1 MSETKKMLFIFN
13 PKAGKA
19 QIKMHLLGIVDTFV
33 KAGYQVETY
42 PTQGP
47 KDAIEYTKNRAA
59 EFDMIVCSGG
69 DGTLDEV
76 VAGLLQSG
84 VKIPLGYVPA
94 GSTND
99 FAGSLKLPKT
109 MLKAANVAVEGAE
122 FACDIGTFND
132 QTFVY
137 IAAFGIFTD
146 VSYGTQQELK
156 NLLGHMA
163 YLLEGIKS
171 LSTIKSYPMKFCY
184 DDKVVEGDFIYG
196 MITNSMSVGGFKG
209 FTGPG
214 IELNDGLFEVTLV
227 RTPSTVVELNDLITA
242 LLNRDFGG
250 DMLIHF
256 KTDKMRVESGQEVDW
271 TLDGEYGGGHWQL
284 LIENKKEAVTLKVP
298 EKFVKET
305 QKNR

>member
-1 MSETKKMLFIFN
+1 MDETKKMLFIFN

-19 QIKMHLLGIVDTFV
+19 QIKTNLLGIIDTFV

-42 PTQGP
+42 PTQGE
-47 KDAIEYTKNRAA
+47 KDAIYYTKKRAG
-59 EFDMIVCSGG
+59 EFDIVVCSGG

-84 VKIPLGYVPA
+84 VKVPLGYVPA

-109 MLKAANVAVEGAE
+109 MLKAAKTVVDGAD

-137 IAAFGIFTD
+137 IAAFGLFTD

-156 NLLGHMA
+156 NVLGHMA

-171 LSTIKSYPMKFCY
+171 LSAIKSYPMKFSY
-184 DDKVVEGDFIYG
+184 GEEVLEGDFIYG

-209 FTGPG
+209 ITGPE
-214 IELNDGLFEVTLV
+214 IHLNDGLFEVTLI
-227 RTPSTVVELNDLITA
+227 RNPKTVAELNDLITA
-242 LLNRDFGG
+242 LVNKDFSGN
-250 DMLIHF
+250 MLCHF
-256 KTDKMRVESGQEVDW
+256 KTDRLRVESQVEVDW

-284 LIENKKEAVTLKVP
+284 LIENKKEAISFRVS
-298 EKFVKET
+298 EKFVKEN

>member
-1 MSETKKMLFIFN
+1 MEQTKKMLFIFN

-19 QIKMHLLGIVDTFV
+19 QIKTHLLGIIDTFV

-47 KDAIEYTKNRAA
+47 KDAIKYTKARAA
-59 EFDMIVCSGG
+59 EFDIVVCSGG

-76 VAGLLQSG
+76 ASGLLQSG
-84 VKIPLGYVPA
+84 AKVPLGYVPA

-109 MLKAANVAVEGAE
+109 MLKAATTVVEGDD
-122 FACDIGTFND
+122 FACDIGSFND

-137 IAAFGIFTD
+137 IAAFGLFTD

-156 NLLGHMA
+156 NMLGHMA

-171 LSTIKSYPMKFCY
+171 LSSIKSYPMKFSY
-184 DDKVVEGDFIYG
+184 GEEVVEGEFIYG

-209 FTGPG
+209 ITGSE

-227 RTPSTVVELNDLITA
+227 RTPTTVAEMNDLIAA
-242 LLNRDFGG
+242 LVNKDFSG
-250 DMLIHF
+250 DRLIHF
-256 KTDKMRVESGQEVDW
+256 KTSKMRVESGKEVDW

-284 LIENKKEAVTLKVP
+284 LIENKKEAITFKVP
-298 EKFVKET
+298 EKFVKEN

>member
-1 MSETKKMLFIFN
+1 MNETKKMLFIFN

-19 QIKMHLLGIVDTFV
+19 QIKTNLLGIIDTFV

-42 PTQGP
+42 PTQGE
-47 KDAIEYTKNRAA
+47 KDAIYYTKKRAG
-59 EFDMIVCSGG
+59 EFDIVVCSGG

-84 VKIPLGYVPA
+84 VKVPLGYVPA

-109 MLKAANVAVEGAE
+109 MLKAAKTVVDGAD

-137 IAAFGIFTD
+137 IAAFGLFTD

-156 NLLGHMA
+156 NVLGHMA

-171 LSTIKSYPMKFCY
+171 LSAIKSYPMKFSY
-184 DDKVVEGDFIYG
+184 GEEVLEGDFIYG

-209 FTGPG
+209 ITGPE
-214 IELNDGLFEVTLV
+214 IHLDDGLFEVTLI
-227 RTPSTVVELNDLITA
+227 RNPKTVAELNDLITA
-242 LLNRDFGG
+242 LVNKDFSGN
-250 DMLIHF
+250 MLCHF
-256 KTDKMRVESGQEVDW
+256 KTDRLRVESQVEVDW

-284 LIENKKEAVTLKVP
+284 LIENKKEAISFRVS
-298 EKFVKET
+298 EKFVKEN

>member
-1 MSETKKMLFIFN
+1 MQDRKLLFVFN

-19 QIKMHLLGIVDTFV
+19 QIKTHLLGIIDTFV

-47 KDAIEYTKNRAA
+47 RDAAEYTRMRAG
-59 EFDMIVCSGG
+59 EFDMVVCSGG

-76 VAGLLQSG
+76 VAGLLGSG
-84 VKIPLGYVPA
+84 AKVPLGYVPA

-109 MLKAANVAVEGAE
+109 MLKAAQVAVDGAE

-132 QTFVY
+132 RTFVY
-137 IAAFGIFTD
+137 IAAFGLFTD

-163 YLLEGIKS
+163 YILEGAKS
-171 LSTIKSYPMKFCY
+171 LSAIKSYPMKFRY
-184 DDKVVEGDFIYG
+184 GEEVLEGDFIYG

-227 RTPSTVVELNDLITA
+227 RNPKNVAEFNELLTA
-242 LLNRDFGG
+242 LLNKDFSGK
-250 DMLIHF
+250 MLCHF
-256 KTDKMRVESGQEVDW
+256 KTDKLCIESETEVDW
-271 TLDGEYGGGHWQL
+271 TLDGEYGGGHSQL
-284 LIENKKEAVTLKVP
+284 LIENKKEAVVFKVP
-298 EKFVKET
+298 EKFVKEN

>member
-1 MSETKKMLFIFN
+1 MNETKKMLFIFN

-19 QIKMHLLGIVDTFV
+19 QIKTNLLGIIDTFV

-42 PTQGP
+42 PTQGE
-47 KDAIEYTKNRAA
+47 KDAIYYTKKRAG
-59 EFDMIVCSGG
+59 EFDIVVCSGG

-84 VKIPLGYVPA
+84 VKVPLGYVPA

-109 MLKAANVAVEGAE
+109 MLKAAKTVVDGAD

-137 IAAFGIFTD
+137 IAAFGLFTD

-156 NLLGHMA
+156 NVLGHMA

-171 LSTIKSYPMKFCY
+171 LSAIKSYPMKFSY
-184 DDKVVEGDFIYG
+184 GEEVLEGDFIYG

-209 FTGPG
+209 ITGPE
-214 IELNDGLFEVTLV
+214 IHLNDGLFEVTLI
-227 RTPSTVVELNDLITA
+227 RNPKTVAELNDLITA
-242 LLNRDFGG
+242 LVNKDFSGN
-250 DMLIHF
+250 MLCHF
-256 KTDKMRVESGQEVDW
+256 KTDRLRVESQVEVDW

-284 LIENKKEAVTLKVP
+284 LIENKKEAISFRVS
-298 EKFVKET
+298 EKFVKEN

>member
-1 MSETKKMLFIFN
+1 MNETKKLLFIFN

-19 QIKMHLLGIVDTFV
+19 QIKTHLFGVIDTFV

-47 KDAIEYTKNRAA
+47 KDAINYTKERAR
-59 EFDMIVCSGG
+59 EFDMVVCSGG

-76 VAGLLQSG
+76 AAGLLQSG
-84 VKIPLGYVPA
+84 VKVPLGYVPA

-109 MLKAANVAVEGAE
+109 MQKAAETVVEGKE

-137 IAAFGIFTD
+137 IAAFGLFTD

-171 LSTIKSYPMKFCY
+171 LSSIKSYPMKFTCEES
-184 DDKVVEGDFIYG
+184 VVEGDFIYG
-196 MITNSMSVGGFKG
+196 MITNSMSVGGFRG
-209 FTGPG
+209 LVGSG
-214 IELNDGLFEVTLV
+214 VELNDGLFEVTLV
-227 RTPSTVVELNDLITA
+227 RSPKSVVELNELIAA
-242 LLNRDFGG
+242 LLNKDFSGN
-250 DMLIHF
+250 MLCHF
-256 KTDKMRVESGQEVDW
+256 KTDKLRVESRVEVDW

-298 EKFVKET
+298 EKFIKEN

>member
-1 MSETKKMLFIFN
+1 MQSKKLLFIFN
-13 PKAGKA
+13 PRAGKA
-19 QIKMHLLGIVDTFV
+19 QIKTHLLGIIDTFV

-47 KDAIEYTKNRAA
+47 KDAVEYTKRRAE
-59 EFDMIVCSGG
+59 EFDMVVCSGG

-84 VKIPLGYVPA
+84 RKIPLGYVPA

-109 MLKAANVAVEGAE
+109 MLKAAQTVVDGAD

-137 IAAFGIFTD
+137 IAAFGLFTD

-163 YLLEGIKS
+163 YILEGAKS
-171 LSTIKSYPMKFCY
+171 LSAIKSYPMKFSY
-184 DDKVVEGDFIYG
+184 GDEVVEGDFIYG

-214 IELNDGLFEVTLV
+214 IELNDGMFEVTLV
-227 RTPSTVVELNDLITA
+227 RNPKNVAEFNELLTA
-242 LLNRDFGG
+242 LLNKDFSGN
-250 DMLIHF
+250 MLCHF
-256 KTDKMRVESGQEVDW
+256 KTDKLRVESGVEIDW

-284 LIENKKEAVTLKVP
+284 LIENKKEAVIFKVP
-298 EKFVKET
+298 QKFVKET